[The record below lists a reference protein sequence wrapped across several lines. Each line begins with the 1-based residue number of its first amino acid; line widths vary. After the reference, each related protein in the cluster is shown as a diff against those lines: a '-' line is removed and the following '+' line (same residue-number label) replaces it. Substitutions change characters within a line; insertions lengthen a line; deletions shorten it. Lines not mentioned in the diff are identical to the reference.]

1 MEVTTFDEN
10 DQVHLAMH
18 VKSIGDR
25 VLLTLSTQF
34 YEESPK

>member
-1 MEVTTFDEN
+1 MEVATFDEN
-10 DQVHLAMH
+10 GQVHLH